1 MNRMNSRSTLHQTQ
15 WHSNPELRLV
25 ASLRVSLI
33 DYCFQRTSTA
43 SSLSDSEESWHGI
56 QGAEGEFICGRFRK
70 PADFQVLAESI
81 QDTHSDEERESGSRD
96 EDGKTFLSSL
106 FLFQQEMTG

>member
-1 MNRMNSRSTLHQTQ
+1 M
-15 WHSNPELRLV
+15 